1 MVKVGASVGPKYGG
15 NTFAGRHASN
25 ARAEM
30 AAVVGEL
37 RRRLNAIKDATPEAL
52 ESALTPTFAKAL
64 VYTPVLTG
72 ELKASGYMELRNGP
86 RGPEIEIG
94 FGKGG
99 KPGYAAYVHE
109 MVNIPHKAPTRAK
122 FLQSA
127 VEEDIDDIPRRIAAF
142 LRSAAKGG
150 RTRKK

>member
-1 MVKVGASVGPKYGG
+1 MVKVGATVGPKYGG

-30 AAVVGEL
+30 AAIVKEL
-37 RRRLNAIKDATPEAL
+37 SRRLNAIKNATPMAL
-52 ESALTPTFAKAL
+52 EVALTPTFAKAL
-64 VYTPVLTG
+64 VYTPVATG
-72 ELKASGYMELRNGP
+72 KLRASGYMQLKEGS

-99 KPGYAAYVHE
+99 SPSYAAYVHE
-109 MVNIPHKAPTRAK
+109 MVNIPHTAPTRAK

-127 VEEDIDDIPRRIAAF
+127 IEEDIDDIPKRIAAE
-142 LRSAAKGG
+142 LRRAAKGG
-150 RTRKK
+150 KIRKK